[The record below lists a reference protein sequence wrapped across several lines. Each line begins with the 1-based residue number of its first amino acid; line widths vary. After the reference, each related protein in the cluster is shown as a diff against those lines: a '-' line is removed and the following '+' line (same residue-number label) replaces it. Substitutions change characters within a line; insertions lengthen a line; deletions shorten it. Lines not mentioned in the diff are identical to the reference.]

1 MKIDYPKLRNDS
13 RKDKKS
19 SKEKFKKF
27 RKALAAG
34 GERDIDTFDDKSSDQ
49 EVEKLWLVAK
59 EKEINEVSPLMN
71 YKIFMMNYMKNH

>member
-27 RKALAAG
+27 RKAFAAWR
-34 GERDIDTFDDKSSDQ
+34 ESDIDTFDDKSSDQ